1 MEGWALNLANQEAP
15 CITTYL
21 LEGKGPFP
29 VVIVCPGGGYTHHAE
44 HEGEPIA
51 KWLNSI
57 GVSAIVLYYRIAPEQ
72 HPVPLQDAQA
82 TIRMTRQSAKKW
94 NIDPERVGILGFS
107 AGGHLASS
115 AGTHFEAGDES
126 ADEPINRYSSRP
138 DVMILC
144 YPVITMASPQ
154 YAHEGSKLN
163 LLGEQPGLS
172 LVRKM
177 SIEKQVT
184 ENTPPAFLWHT
195 ADDEAVSVE
204 NSLMFAR
211 SLGKFNIPYALH
223 IFESGKHGLGLAEDH
238 PEANL
243 WPNLCEAWLKNRKF
257 IKVGE

>member
-1 MEGWALNLANQEAP
+1 MMNPETPRL
-15 CITTYL
+15 TTYL

-29 VVIVCPGGGYTHHAE
+29 VVIVCPGGGYTHHAD
-44 HEGEPIA
+44 HEGEPVA

-57 GVSAIVLYYRIAPEQ
+57 GVSAIVLHYRFAP
-72 HPVPLQDAQA
+72 HLHSAPLDDAQA
-82 TIRMTRQSAKKW
+82 AIRMARINAGEW
-94 NIDPERVGILGFS
+94 NIDPDRVGILGFS

-115 AGTHFEAGDES
+115 AGTLFEESDEFS
-126 ADEPINRYSSRP
+126 DDPMKRYSSRP

-154 YAHEGSKLN
+154 YTHQGSKLH
-163 LLGEQPGLS
+163 LLGEQPSLS
-172 LVRKM
+172 LVQKM
-177 SIEKQVT
+177 STEKQVT
-184 ENTPPAFLWHT
+184 KNTPPAFLWHT

-243 WPNLCEAWLKNRKF
+243 WPNLCEDWLKNRKF
-257 IKVGE
+257 IKAGE

>member
-1 MEGWALNLANQEAP
+1 MDFINEETPRL
-15 CITTYL
+15 TTYL

-29 VVIVCPGGGYTHHAE
+29 VVIVCPGGGYTHHAD
-44 HEGEPIA
+44 HEGEPVA

-57 GVSAIVLYYRIAPEQ
+57 GVSAIILHYRVAPHQ
-72 HPVPLQDAQA
+72 HPAPLHDAQI
-82 TIRMTRQSAKKW
+82 TIRMARANAKEW
-94 NIDPERVGILGFS
+94 NIDPNRVGILGFS
-107 AGGHLASS
+107 AGGHLASA
-115 AGTHFEAGDES
+115 AGTHFETGDES
-126 ADEPINRYSSRP
+126 AEEGIDRYSNKP
-138 DVMILC
+138 DLMILC
-144 YPVITMASPQ
+144 YPVITMGAPQ
-154 YAHEGSKLN
+154 YVHEGSKLN

-177 SIEKQVT
+177 STEKQVT
-184 ENTPPAFLWHT
+184 ANTPPAFLWHT

-243 WPNLCEAWLKNRKF
+243 WPNLCEAWLRNRGF
-257 IKVGE
+257 IK

>member
-1 MEGWALNLANQEAP
+1 MNQENP
-15 CITTYL
+15 HLTTYL
-21 LEGKGPFP
+21 LEGKEPFP
-29 VVIVCPGGGYTHHAE
+29 VVIVCPGGGYAHHAD
-44 HEGEPIA
+44 HEGEPVA

-57 GVSAIVLYYRIAPEQ
+57 GVSAIVLHYRIAPHQ
-72 HPVPLQDAQA
+72 HPAPLDDAQT
-82 TIRMTRQSAKKW
+82 TIRMARVNAKKW
-94 NIDPERVGILGFS
+94 NIDPNRVGILGFS

-115 AGTHFEAGDES
+115 AGTLFEEGDEF
-126 ADEPINRYSSRP
+126 AKEAINRYSSRP

-154 YAHEGSKLN
+154 YIHEGSKLH
-163 LLGEQPGLS
+163 LLGEQPSLS
-172 LVRKM
+172 LVQKM
-177 SIEKQVT
+177 STEKQVT

-195 ADDEAVSVE
+195 ADDEAVPVE

-257 IKVGE
+257 VKVEE